1 VGGGALTPPAASAR
15 RTAPHLVRPGCVGF
29 RLALGEANVIPV
41 ETSWENSEAVAKR
54 QAGATEA
61 VTNPPGAAAAQY
73 TSGTIMS
80 ALIGSRR

>member
-1 VGGGALTPPAASAR
+1 
-15 RTAPHLVRPGCVGF
+15 
-29 RLALGEANVIPV
+29 VIPV